1 MRFAEFKLLLE
12 SKDNVVVIGDSIA
25 VGIGG
30 ASPYAEGGISTVEVL
45 KRVKS
50 FIQTGK
56 AKGATVILSS
66 GASNSS
72 PIELEGGIK
81 KPGNG
86 GLAPVAEQ
94 LRALKQAGASVA
106 LVGTGSSKSIAFP
119 GTSWTGGKKYKVD
132 LTGVNQQLE
141 SMASATGATFLGPL
155 EDFDAGLHSGKG
167 DGIHPFNGYKALY
180 AAGANVA
187 GSNDKGQAPKPLVTP
202 GGDRKRGNN
211 SEVPS
216 GSNMKPGEDRMAHA
230 AATQQLTV
238 PNGNI
243 NPEVADIQKA
253 LIALGYKL
261 PRHGVDGV
269 RGPETNS
276 AVRAFQQ
283 AAGIT
288 VDGDPGTET
297 VAALNKAIAQKD
309 ITITKSTRAD
319 VKAQVRS
326 AEKLEPAAYNSV
338 TKGKVG
344 KLLDLIAKPES
355 GGHYDIMM
363 GGKRNPKIL
372 SMTLSELL
380 KYQRAYKAGGAET
393 AAAGRYQ
400 FMPDTMREV
409 ATSLGLN
416 FNKDV
421 FDPQTQDD
429 LAIHLLRQKGLDRW
443 LEGRMSDDQFM
454 DRLAQV
460 WAGLPSPSKNG
471 QSWYHGV
478 GSNKASI
485 SIAAVQNTLND
496 IKSA

>member
-30 ASPYAEGGISTVEVL
+30 ESPYAKGGISTAEVL
-45 KRVKS
+45 NRVNQ
-50 FIQTGK
+50 FIQSGK

-72 PIELEGGIK
+72 KVNFEGGGGQSANFAPIAQQIK
-81 KPGNG
+81 
-86 GLAPVAEQ
+86 
-94 LRALKQAGASVA
+94 ALKAAGANVA
-106 LVGTGSSKSIAFP
+106 LVGTGSGKSAWFP
-119 GTSWTGGKKYKVD
+119 ATKFTGGKRYQVD
-132 LTGVNQQLE
+132 MSGANQQLE
-141 SMASATGATFLGPL
+141 SIASSNGAKFLGPL
-155 EDFDAGLHSGKG
+155 EDFDPKMSPATGG

-180 AAGANVA
+180 AAG
-187 GSNDKGQAPKPLVTP
+187 SNIAADTVKGQAPKPSTP
-202 GGDRKRGNN
+202 DADNKPGKEATTTI
-211 SEVPS
+211 EVPT
-216 GSNMKPGEDRMAHA
+216 GRQG
-230 AATQQLTV
+230 
-238 PNGNI
+238 
-243 NPEVADIQKA
+243 PEVADVQKA
-253 LIALGYKL
+253 LVALGFPL

-269 RGPETNS
+269 RGPETSS
-276 AVRAFQQ
+276 AVRDFQKS
-283 AAGIT
+283 AGIT
-288 VDGDPGTET
+288 VDGDPGPET
-297 VAALNKAIAQKD
+297 VAALNKAIAQKG
-309 ITITKSTRAD
+309 ITITKSTSAD

-326 AEKLEPAAYNSV
+326 VEKLEPAAYSSV
-338 TKGKVG
+338 TKGKIG

-355 GGHYDIMM
+355 GGYYDIMM
-363 GGKRNPKIL
+363 GGTRNPKIL
-372 SMTLSELL
+372 TMTLGELL

-416 FNKDV
+416 FNKDK

-443 LEGRMSDDQFM
+443 LDGRMSDDQFM
-454 DRLAQV
+454 DRLSQV

-471 QSWYHGV
+471 QSWYQGV
-478 GSNKASI
+478 GSNKAGI
-485 SIAAVQNTLND
+485 SLAAVQNTLND